1 MLQQGDAL
9 PKFKLPDQS
18 GQEKSFKDLTG
29 KKGLV
34 LFVYSRDNTSG

>member
-1 MLQQGDAL
+1 MLEKGDKL
-9 PKFKLPDQS
+9 PEFKLPDQS
-18 GQEKSFKDLTG
+18 GQAKSFKDLTG

>member
-1 MLQQGDAL
+1 MLKQGDTL
-9 PKFKLPDQS
+9 PDFKLPDQS
-18 GQEKSFKDLTG
+18 GQEKTFKDLTG